1 MSTPSRVKIAVATA
15 GISSFALLYAP
26 QPVLPQL
33 AAQYH
38 LDPGG
43 AALAVSVATG
53 ALAIAVLPIAALS
66 EVVGR
71 RPVILTSVIASAALG
86 LLLPLMPSYPALLVL
101 RALQGVAIAGFPG
114 VAAAYLAERLGRTGV
129 AAAVGA
135 MIAGNTVGGM
145 LGRLAS
151 GFTAGPLGWRGA
163 LYVVAGVAT
172 LCSLVT
178 VLALP
183 PSGRPRRPDNAVMA
197 GLVTALRQPIL
208 LAQYAVALLAMGSFV
223 ALYNAAGFRLAGAPL
238 SLSPA
243 IASLVFLAYATGS
256 VSSAAAGRL
265 VARVGRARALIGALL
280 LTILGAL
287 LTLPDSLP
295 LVIAGFVLLT
305 CAFFAAHA
313 VANGWAAAVAPETA
327 RGQVGGLY
335 TLFYYLG
342 SSVGGAAGAYVY
354 GHAGWPW
361 LIAVVTVW
369 LLLAAF
375 VVARVT
381 RPARAQQAAATSN
394 PPPTGSSAGTSR
406 SSSRNARATSR
417 SDSVSGSRRDGSITR
432 PPART
437 LWNAMTPPRR
447 SSETP
452 RS

>member
-1 MSTPSRVKIAVATA
+1 MTSTRRVKTAVAAA

-71 RPVILTSVIASAALG
+71 RPVILTSVIASVVFG
-86 LLLPLMPSYPALLVL
+86 LLLPLMPTYPALLVL

-114 VAAAYLAERLGRTGV
+114 VAAAYLAERLGRAGV

-163 LYVVAGVAT
+163 LLVVAGLGAVCAA
-172 LCSLVT
+172 VT
-178 VLALP
+178 VVTLP
-183 PSGRPRRPDNAVMA
+183 PSGRPGRAHGVGR
-197 GLVTALRQPIL
+197 GLLTALSKPVL

-223 ALYNAAGFRLAGAPL
+223 ALYNAAGFRLTGTPL
-238 SLSPA
+238 ELSPA
-243 IASLVFLAYATGS
+243 VASLVFLAYATGS

-265 VARVGRARALIGALL
+265 VARVGRRRALIGALL
-280 LTILGAL
+280 LTAAGAA

-295 LVIAGFVLLT
+295 LVIAGFLVLT

-313 VANGWAAAVAPETA
+313 VANGWAAADAPETA
-327 RGQVGGLY
+327 RGQVGGTY
-335 TLFYYLG
+335 TATYYLG
-342 SSVGGAAGAYVY
+342 SSVGGAAGAWVY
-354 GHAGWPW
+354 GHVGWSW
-361 LIAVVTVW
+361 LIALVAVW
-369 LLLAAF
+369 LLLAVAAVGVGTRNAPALPGGRPTSSLPAPPDETAGQRP
-375 VVARVT
+375 VVH
-381 RPARAQQAAATSN
+381 
-394 PPPTGSSAGTSR
+394 SSAS
-406 SSSRNARATSR
+406 
-417 SDSVSGSRRDGSITR
+417 
-432 PPART
+432 
-437 LWNAMTPPRR
+437 LWTDLR
-447 SSETP
+447 
-452 RS
+452 

>member
-1 MSTPSRVKIAVATA
+1 MTSTRRVKTAVAAA

-71 RPVILTSVIASAALG
+71 RPVILTSVIASVVFG
-86 LLLPLMPSYPALLVL
+86 LLLPLMPTYPALLVL

-114 VAAAYLAERLGRTGV
+114 VAAAYLAERLGRAGV

-135 MIAGNTVGGM
+135 MIAGNTIGGM

-163 LYVVAGVAT
+163 LLVVACVGAVCAA
-172 LCSLVT
+172 VT
-178 VLALP
+178 VVTLP
-183 PSGRPRRPDNAVMA
+183 PGPRPGRA
-197 GLVTALRQPIL
+197 GGVGRGLLTALSKPVL

-223 ALYNAAGFRLAGAPL
+223 ALYNAAGFRLTGSPL
-238 SLSPA
+238 ELSPA
-243 IASLVFLAYATGS
+243 VASLVFLAYATGS

-265 VARVGRARALIGALL
+265 VARVGRRRALIGALL
-280 LTILGAL
+280 LTATGAA

-295 LVIAGFVLLT
+295 LVIAGFLVLT

-313 VANGWAAAVAPETA
+313 VANGWAAADAPETA
-327 RGQVGGLY
+327 RGQVGGMY
-335 TLFYYLG
+335 TATYYLG
-342 SSVGGAAGAYVY
+342 SSVGGAAGAWVY
-354 GHAGWPW
+354 GHAGWSW
-361 LIAVVTVW
+361 LIAVVAVW
-369 LLLAAF
+369 LLLAVAA
-375 VVARVT
+375 VGTGTRARVE
-381 RPARAQQAAATSN
+381 RRELVN
-394 PPPTGSSAGTSR
+394 AG
-406 SSSRNARATSR
+406 
-417 SDSVSGSRRDGSITR
+417 
-432 PPART
+432 
-437 LWNAMTPPRR
+437 
-447 SSETP
+447 
-452 RS
+452 

>member
-1 MSTPSRVKIAVATA
+1 MSALDVLISIPYFQSVTTRRVKTAVAAA

-43 AALAVSVATG
+43 AALAISVATG

-71 RPVILTSVIASAALG
+71 RPVILTSVVASVVFG
-86 LLLPLMPSYPALLVL
+86 LLVPLMPTYPALLVL
-101 RALQGVAIAGFPG
+101 RALQGIAIAGFPG
-114 VAAAYLAERLGRTGV
+114 VAAAYLAERLGRAGV

-163 LYVVAGVAT
+163 LYVVAGVGAV
-172 LCSLVT
+172 CSAITVVT
-178 VLALP
+178 LP
-183 PSGRPRRPDNAVMA
+183 PGTSRGNVRLRAVA
-197 GLVTALRQPIL
+197 TGLVTALRRPVL

-223 ALYNAAGFRLAGAPL
+223 ALYNAAGFRLTGDPL
-238 SLSPA
+238 HLSPA
-243 IASLVFLAYATGS
+243 VASLVFLAYATGS

-265 VARVGRARALIGALL
+265 VARVGRRRALIGSLL
-280 LTILGAL
+280 LTAAGAA

-295 LVIAGFVLLT
+295 LVIAGFLLLT

-313 VANGWAAAVAPETA
+313 VANGWAAAEAPEDA
-327 RGQVGGLY
+327 RGQVGGTY
-335 TLFYYLG
+335 TASYYLG
-342 SSVGGAAGAYVY
+342 SSVGGAAGAWVY

-361 LIAVVTVW
+361 LIAVVAAW
-369 LLLAAF
+369 LLLAVA
-375 VVARVT
+375 VVGTGTRV
-381 RPARAQQAAATSN
+381 RVAQ
-394 PPPTGSSAGTSR
+394 GELVKAG
-406 SSSRNARATSR
+406 
-417 SDSVSGSRRDGSITR
+417 
-432 PPART
+432 
-437 LWNAMTPPRR
+437 
-447 SSETP
+447 
-452 RS
+452 

>member
-1 MSTPSRVKIAVATA
+1 VTTRRVKTAVAAA

-43 AALAVSVATG
+43 AALAISVATG

-71 RPVILTSVIASAALG
+71 RPVILTSVVASVVFG
-86 LLLPLMPSYPALLVL
+86 LLVPLMPTYPALLVM
-101 RALQGVAIAGFPG
+101 RALQGIAIAGFPG
-114 VAAAYLAERLGRTGV
+114 VAAAYLAERLGRAGV

-163 LYVVAGVAT
+163 LYVVAGVGAV
-172 LCSLVT
+172 CSAITVVT
-178 VLALP
+178 LP
-183 PSGRPRRPDNAVMA
+183 PGTSRGHVRLRAVA
-197 GLVTALRQPIL
+197 TGLVTALRRPVL

-223 ALYNAAGFRLAGAPL
+223 ALYNAAGFRLTGDPL
-238 SLSPA
+238 HLSPA
-243 IASLVFLAYATGS
+243 VASLVFLAYATGS

-265 VARVGRARALIGALL
+265 VARVGRRRALIGSLL
-280 LTILGAL
+280 LTAAGAA

-295 LVIAGFVLLT
+295 LVIAGFLLLT

-313 VANGWAAAVAPETA
+313 VANGWAAAEAPEDA
-327 RGQVGGLY
+327 RGQVGGTY
-335 TLFYYLG
+335 TASYYLG
-342 SSVGGAAGAYVY
+342 SSVGGAAGAWVY

-361 LIAVVTVW
+361 LIAVVAVW
-369 LLLAAF
+369 LLLAAA
-375 VVARVT
+375 VVGTGTRVRVE
-381 RPARAQQAAATSN
+381 RPELVN
-394 PPPTGSSAGTSR
+394 AG
-406 SSSRNARATSR
+406 
-417 SDSVSGSRRDGSITR
+417 
-432 PPART
+432 
-437 LWNAMTPPRR
+437 
-447 SSETP
+447 
-452 RS
+452 

>member
-1 MSTPSRVKIAVATA
+1 MTSTRRVKTAVAAA

-71 RPVILTSVIASAALG
+71 RPVILTSVVASVVLG
-86 LLLPLMPSYPALLVL
+86 LLVPLMPTYPAVLVL

-114 VAAAYLAERLGRTGV
+114 VAAAYLAERLGRAGV

-163 LYVVAGVAT
+163 LLVVAGVGAV
-172 LCSLVT
+172 CSAVT
-178 VLALP
+178 VVTLP
-183 PSGRPRRPDNAVMA
+183 PGTRPGRAHGVGR
-197 GLVTALRQPIL
+197 GLLTALRKPVL

-223 ALYNAAGFRLAGAPL
+223 ALYNAAGFRLTGAPL
-238 SLSPA
+238 ELSPA
-243 IASLVFLAYATGS
+243 VASLVFLAYATGS

-265 VARVGRARALIGALL
+265 VARVGRRRALVGALL
-280 LTILGAL
+280 LTALGAA

-295 LVIAGFVLLT
+295 LVITGFLVLT

-313 VANGWAAAVAPETA
+313 VANGWAAADAPETA
-327 RGQVGGLY
+327 RGQVGGTY
-335 TLFYYLG
+335 TAAYYLG
-342 SSVGGAAGAYVY
+342 SSVGGAAGAWVY
-354 GHAGWPW
+354 GHAGWSW
-361 LIAVVTVW
+361 LIAVVAVW
-369 LLLAAF
+369 LLLA
-375 VVARVT
+375 VAAV
-381 RPARAQQAAATSN
+381 A
-394 PPPTGSSAGTSR
+394 AGTR
-406 SSSRNARATSR
+406 VRAER
-417 SDSVSGSRRDGSITR
+417 LALVEVR
-432 PPART
+432 
-437 LWNAMTPPRR
+437 
-447 SSETP
+447 
-452 RS
+452 

>member
-1 MSTPSRVKIAVATA
+1 MTSTRRVKAAVAAA

-71 RPVILTSVIASAALG
+71 RPVILTSVVASVVFG
-86 LLLPLMPSYPALLVL
+86 LLLPLMPTYPALLVV
-101 RALQGVAIAGFPG
+101 RALQGIAIAGFPG
-114 VAAAYLAERLGRTGV
+114 VAAAYLAERLGRAGV

-163 LYVVAGVAT
+163 LFVVAGIGAV
-172 LCSLVT
+172 CSAVT
-178 VLALP
+178 VVTLP
-183 PSGRPRRPDNAVMA
+183 PGARAAGTVRVRDVTR
-197 GLVTALRQPIL
+197 GLVTALSKPVL

-223 ALYNAAGFRLAGAPL
+223 ALYNAAGFRLTGEPL
-238 SLSPA
+238 DLSPA
-243 IASLVFLAYATGS
+243 IASLVFLAYASGS

-265 VARVGRARALIGALL
+265 VARVGRRRALAGALL
-280 LTILGAL
+280 LTAAGAA

-295 LVIAGFVLLT
+295 LVIAGFLVLT

-313 VANGWAAAVAPETA
+313 VANGWAAADAPEGA
-327 RGQVGGLY
+327 RGQVGGMY
-335 TLFYYLG
+335 TATYYLG
-342 SSVGGAAGAYVY
+342 SSVGGAAGAWVY
-354 GHAGWPW
+354 GHAGWSW
-361 LIAVVTVW
+361 LIAVVAGW
-369 LLLAAF
+369 LLLA
-375 VVARVT
+375 VAAVGAGTRV
-381 RPARAQQAAATSN
+381 R
-394 PPPTGSSAGTSR
+394 TGRLELVSAGR
-406 SSSRNARATSR
+406 
-417 SDSVSGSRRDGSITR
+417 
-432 PPART
+432 
-437 LWNAMTPPRR
+437 
-447 SSETP
+447 
-452 RS
+452 

>member
-1 MSTPSRVKIAVATA
+1 MTTTRRVKTAVATA

-71 RPVILTSVIASAALG
+71 RPVILTSVVASVVFG
-86 LLLPLMPSYPALLVL
+86 LLLPLMPTYPALLVL

-114 VAAAYLAERLGRTGV
+114 VAAAYLAERLGRAGV

-135 MIAGNTVGGM
+135 MIAGNTIGGM

-163 LYVVAGVAT
+163 LFVVAGVGAV
-172 LCSLVT
+172 CSAITVVT
-178 VLALP
+178 LP
-183 PSGRPRRPDNAVMA
+183 PATGRRGDAHLRAVA
-197 GLVTALRQPIL
+197 RGLVTALRRPVL

-223 ALYNAAGFRLAGAPL
+223 ALYNAAGFRLTGAPL
-238 SLSPA
+238 HLSPA

-265 VARVGRARALIGALL
+265 VARVGRRRALVGALL
-280 LTILGAL
+280 LTAAGAV

-295 LVIAGFVLLT
+295 LVITGFLVLT

-313 VANGWAAAVAPETA
+313 VANGWAAAEAPEDA
-327 RGQVGGLY
+327 RGQVGGMY
-335 TLFYYLG
+335 TATYYLG
-342 SSVGGAAGAYVY
+342 SSVGGAAGAWVY

-361 LIAVVTVW
+361 LIAVVVAW
-369 LLLAAF
+369 LLLAVAAVGAGTASSHPPRQGSGKV
-375 VVARVT
+375 VVA
-381 RPARAQQAAATSN
+381 AGRAS
-394 PPPTGSSAGTSR
+394 
-406 SSSRNARATSR
+406 
-417 SDSVSGSRRDGSITR
+417 
-432 PPART
+432 
-437 LWNAMTPPRR
+437 
-447 SSETP
+447 
-452 RS
+452 

>member
-1 MSTPSRVKIAVATA
+1 MVTSTRRVKTAVAAA

-66 EVVGR
+66 EVIGR
-71 RPVILTSVIASAALG
+71 RPVILTSVIASVVFG
-86 LLLPLMPSYPALLVL
+86 LLLPLMPTYPALLVL

-114 VAAAYLAERLGRTGV
+114 VAAAYLAERLGRAGV

-135 MIAGNTVGGM
+135 MIAGNTLGGM

-163 LYVVAGVAT
+163 LFVVAGVGAICSAITVAT
-172 LCSLVT
+172 L
-178 VLALP
+178 P
-183 PSGRPRRPDNAVMA
+183 PGTRPRGDAHLRSVGR
-197 GLVTALRQPIL
+197 GLVTALSKPVL

-223 ALYNAAGFRLAGAPL
+223 ALYNAAGFRLTGDPL
-238 SLSPA
+238 NLSPA

-265 VARVGRARALIGALL
+265 VARVGRRRALIGALL
-280 LTILGAL
+280 LTAVGAA

-295 LVIAGFVLLT
+295 LVIAGFLVLT

-313 VANGWAAAVAPETA
+313 VANGWAAADAPENA
-327 RGQVGGLY
+327 RGQVGGMY
-335 TLFYYLG
+335 TATYYLG
-342 SSVGGAAGAYVY
+342 SSIGGAAGAWVY

-361 LIAVVTVW
+361 LIAVVAVW
-369 LLLAAF
+369 LLLAAAA
-375 VVARVT
+375 VGVGTA
-381 RPARAQQAAATSN
+381 PAREARRELVN
-394 PPPTGSSAGTSR
+394 AG
-406 SSSRNARATSR
+406 
-417 SDSVSGSRRDGSITR
+417 
-432 PPART
+432 
-437 LWNAMTPPRR
+437 
-447 SSETP
+447 
-452 RS
+452 

>member
-1 MSTPSRVKIAVATA
+1 MTSTRRVKTAVAAA

-71 RPVILTSVIASAALG
+71 RPVILTSVIASVVFG
-86 LLLPLMPSYPALLVL
+86 LLLPLMPTYPALLVL

-114 VAAAYLAERLGRTGV
+114 VAAAYLAERLGRAGV

-135 MIAGNTVGGM
+135 MIAGNTIGGM

-163 LYVVAGVAT
+163 LLVVACVGAV
-172 LCSLVT
+172 CSAVT
-178 VLALP
+178 VVALP
-183 PSGRPRRPDNAVMA
+183 PGTRRPGRARLWD
-197 GLVTALRQPIL
+197 GLVTALSKPVL
-208 LAQYAVALLAMGSFV
+208 LAQYGVALLAMGSFV
-223 ALYNAAGFRLAGAPL
+223 ALYNAAGFRLTGSPL
-238 SLSPA
+238 DLSPA

-265 VARVGRARALIGALL
+265 VARVGRRRALIGALI
-280 LTILGAL
+280 LTAAGAA

-295 LVIAGFVLLT
+295 LVIAGFLVLT

-313 VANGWAAAVAPETA
+313 VANGWAAADAPETA
-327 RGQVGGLY
+327 RGQVGGTY
-335 TLFYYLG
+335 TATYYLG
-342 SSVGGAAGAYVY
+342 SSVGGAAGAWVY
-354 GHAGWPW
+354 GHAGWSW
-361 LIAVVTVW
+361 LIAVVAVW
-369 LLLAAF
+369 LLLA
-375 VVARVT
+375 VAAVL
-381 RPARAQQAAATSN
+381 
-394 PPPTGSSAGTSR
+394 AGTR
-406 SSSRNARATSR
+406 VRAERLELVNA
-417 SDSVSGSRRDGSITR
+417 G
-432 PPART
+432 
-437 LWNAMTPPRR
+437 
-447 SSETP
+447 
-452 RS
+452 

>member
-1 MSTPSRVKIAVATA
+1 MTTTRRVKTAVAAA

-71 RPVILTSVIASAALG
+71 RPVIVTSVVASVVFG
-86 LLLPLMPSYPALLVL
+86 LLLPLMPTYPALLVL
-101 RALQGVAIAGFPG
+101 RALQGIAIAGFPG
-114 VAAAYLAERLGRTGV
+114 VAAAYLAERLGRAAV

-135 MIAGNTVGGM
+135 MIAGNTIGGM

-163 LYVVAGVAT
+163 LYVVAGIGAVCAAIT
-172 LCSLVT
+172 VVT
-178 VLALP
+178 LP
-183 PSGRPRRPDNAVMA
+183 PGTARRGNAQLKEVVAGLMTAVRRPV
-197 GLVTALRQPIL
+197 L

-223 ALYNAAGFRLAGAPL
+223 ALYNAAGFRLTGDPL
-238 SLSPA
+238 NLSPA

-265 VARVGRARALIGALL
+265 VARVGRRRALIGSLL
-280 LTILGAL
+280 LTAVGAA

-295 LVIAGFVLLT
+295 LVIAGFLVLT

-313 VANGWAAAVAPETA
+313 VANGWAAADAPEDA
-327 RGQVGGLY
+327 RGQVGGMY
-335 TLFYYLG
+335 TATYYLG

-361 LIAVVTVW
+361 LIAVVAVW
-369 LLLAAF
+369 LLLAA
-375 VVARVT
+375 
-381 RPARAQQAAATSN
+381 AAV
-394 PPPTGSSAGTSR
+394 GAGTR
-406 SSSRNARATSR
+406 VRAERRELVTS
-417 SDSVSGSRRDGSITR
+417 
-432 PPART
+432 
-437 LWNAMTPPRR
+437 
-447 SSETP
+447 
-452 RS
+452 